1 MPTKNLMPCLA
12 KQMFAMHS
20 ACACINTCE
29 RAAQKFRRKIC
40 WPRAAEC
47 KNILALYK
55 QDEGRQKASAL
66 RNFLDCTFNAQKE
79 DPDTW
84 LQRTHSKKM
93 LCRQGKEEHKTLQKQ
108 AIEED
113 ASESICAHW
122 V

>member
-1 MPTKNLMPCLA
+1 MPCLA

-93 LCRQGKEEHKTLQKQ
+93 LADKGKKSTKLCRNRQKKRMHQ
-108 AIEED
+108 R
-113 ASESICAHW
+113 ASVHIGCNA
-122 V
+122 